1 MLTYKIKQCTICKV
15 KILYNGGNMEIEKN
29 IAVCNMIDVYGRL
42 LTDKQN
48 DVMKKY
54 FYYDNSLAE
63 IAEELGT
70 TRQAVSDLISR
81 TVTTLED
88 YEKKLRLVE
97 KNEEIISICNEVMYG
112 ELSPKAK
119 KQKINEIIDIVGA

>member
-119 KQKINEIIDIVGA
+119 KHDKTWRTYRT